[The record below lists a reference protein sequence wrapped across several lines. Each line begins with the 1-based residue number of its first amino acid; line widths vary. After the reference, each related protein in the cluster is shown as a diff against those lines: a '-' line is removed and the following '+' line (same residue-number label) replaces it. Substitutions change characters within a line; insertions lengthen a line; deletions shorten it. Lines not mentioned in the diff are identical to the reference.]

1 MRLSLSRT
9 GQRMAALWPPDPPW
23 GRGLAEA
30 AAARRG
36 EGAAPSDWTRR
47 CGSRRTCR
55 RSSSRRGCTRWSRA
69 APRTTCS
76 GRSVHGGRQNEV
88 HAPSVKLK
96 ICIFHIFCNQAT
108 TRWTLHSRLNIAPHA
123 CHLPPSIG
131 WGAHISSTAQTGS
144 GWAHR
149 HGTAP
154 HIRVQLIQF
163 YYCHLILELIYQI
176 SAKTWF
182 NCNLLEPM
190 KKVENSHTRGGP
202 HWVISTLW
210 KKNTNNK
217 LCLKSILSH
226 FRPY

>member
-36 EGAAPSDWTRR
+36 DSSMWTDWTRR

-123 CHLPPSIG
+123 CHLPPLG
-131 WGAHISSTAQTGS
+131 GGLTFLAPHKLVLAGLTD
-144 GWAHR
+144 
-149 HGTAP
+149 TAP
-154 HIRVQLIQF
+154 H
-163 YYCHLILELIYQI
+163 
-176 SAKTWF
+176 
-182 NCNLLEPM
+182 
-190 KKVENSHTRGGP
+190 HTLGCSLSNFII
-202 HWVISTLW
+202 VI
-210 KKNTNNK
+210 
-217 LCLKSILSH
+217 
-226 FRPY
+226 